1 MTNIKTTKRF
11 ITRDSEAGN
20 IIDEFDTLEE
30 ARAAIERY
38 EAEDK
43 QNGDYAPDFYEV
55 YDSEK
60 GEIVNA

>member
-11 ITRDSEAGN
+11 ITRDHEAGN

-30 ARAAIERY
+30 ALKAIEEY
-38 EAEDK
+38 EAEDEK
-43 QNGDYAPDFYEV
+43 NGCYSEGFYDI

-60 GEIVNA
+60 EEIV